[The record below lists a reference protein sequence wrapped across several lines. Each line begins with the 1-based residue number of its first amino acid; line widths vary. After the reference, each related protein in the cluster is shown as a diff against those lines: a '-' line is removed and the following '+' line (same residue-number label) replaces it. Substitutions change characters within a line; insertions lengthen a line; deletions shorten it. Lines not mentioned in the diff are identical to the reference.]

1 MDGEGG
7 IDGNGAVVGLRL
19 LMKMNVPETAAA
31 EATAASIMT
40 SRTGVN
46 IVLSGRVEHFGK
58 FDELPVWNWVAFEA
72 R

>member
-1 MDGEGG
+1 MDGGGG

-19 LMKMNVPETAAA
+19 FMKMTVPETAAA
-31 EATAASIMT
+31 AATTAIMMT

-58 FDELPVWNWVAFEA
+58 LDELPVWNCVAFEA